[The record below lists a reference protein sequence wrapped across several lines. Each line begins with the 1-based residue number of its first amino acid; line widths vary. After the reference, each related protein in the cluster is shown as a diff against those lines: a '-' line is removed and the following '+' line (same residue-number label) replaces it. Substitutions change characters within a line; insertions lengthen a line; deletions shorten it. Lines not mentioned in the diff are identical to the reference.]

1 MPHVIRGP
9 ALVSL
14 TPRPPPQT
22 DQLPVNPAQMDVP
35 NPRASITAMAP
46 SSTLIVR
53 LVPCVLGA
61 TNSILQGKLKVQL
74 KLSIARLRMVQQKDE
89 AVSKQQRRAMAQ
101 LLEASKVESAK
112 IRVENIIRSDITTEL
127 HEILELY
134 CELLLA
140 RTGLMEAPT
149 CDPGLE
155 EAVKSLIYAAPRT
168 EVKELQQVRV
178 LLVDKYGKDFAL
190 QAMDNTDGMVSEK
203 VLKKLT
209 VTPPSQEL
217 VTGYLE
223 EIARTYGVDWP
234 KKPKADVGPPPD
246 YMDEDDNPSG
256 GQAQRNMEPPIQAYG
271 KMERH
276 DEEREKLSKATPP
289 RDLGGASPLRVN
301 PPSPRTD
308 NLHPR
313 VKGVADLKP
322 SKKMDEAAQKQGGT
336 ESKRAVGG
344 KIPDVDEL
352 AKRFAALKK

>member
-1 MPHVIRGP
+1 
-9 ALVSL
+9 
-14 TPRPPPQT
+14 
-22 DQLPVNPAQMDVP
+22 
-35 NPRASITAMAP
+35 MAP
-46 SSTLIVR
+46 ASSL
-53 LVPCVLGA
+53 LA
-61 TNSILQGKLKVQL
+61 KLKVQL

-101 LLEASKVESAK
+101 LLEVGKIESAK

-140 RTGLMEAPT
+140 RTGLMEAQT

-168 EVKELQQVRV
+168 DVKELQQVRN
-178 LLVDKYGKDFAL
+178 LLIEKYGKEFAL
-190 QAMDNTDGMVSEK
+190 EAIENSDAKVSEK

-209 VTPPSQEL
+209 LTPPSQEL

-234 KKPKADVGPPPD
+234 KKPKAELGEPPEYGD
-246 YMDEDDNPSG
+246 GDDEDNPSG
-256 GQAQRNMEPPIQAYG
+256 GQSQKNLETPIAANG
-271 KMERH
+271 A
-276 DEEREKLSKATPP
+276 EEREALSKATPP
-289 RDLGGASPLRVN
+289 RNFGPSSPLRVN
-301 PPSPRTD
+301 PPSPSTD

-313 VKGVADLKP
+313 VKGTLDLKP
-322 SKKMDEAAQKQGGT
+322 TKKTQDIGSGKGNQSKELVGGT
-336 ESKRAVGG
+336 
-344 KIPDVDEL
+344 IPDVDEL